1 MKYLYGFEKLEVWK
15 LSKGFIKQ
23 IYKLTGKFPVEERYG
38 LTSQLRRA
46 SISIASNIAE
56 GNGRISGRERSRFA
70 EIAYASAIEVIAQ
83 IEISY
88 ELGYLNEEILQDY
101 KTRSKLL
108 TNKINSL
115 YSYHKRKSLNK
126 DE

>member
-1 MKYLYGFEKLEVWK
+1 MTYIYSYEKLEVWK
-15 LSKGFIKQ
+15 LVK
-23 IYKLTGKFPVEERYG
+23 IYVKSVYELTHKFPGSEKFG
-38 LTSQLRRA
+38 LVQQMRRA
-46 SISIASNIAE
+46 AISIASNIAE
-56 GNGRISGRERSRFA
+56 GNSRISSKEQCRFT

-115 YSYHKRKSLNK
+115 YSYHKRKSLN
-126 DE
+126 